1 MNCGVRSRCGGGGE
15 AVYIRCS
22 VVKCWGGDVV
32 V

>member
-1 MNCGVRSRCGGGGE
+1 MNCGVRSRCGGGE